1 MSACFNALEPET
13 TAKQLEHQ
21 KTQKLLGYI
30 ITQSAFTTAFRINL
44 TRLEAAFGCV
54 PSRIHAAHWGGGAL
68 LSGMGLTS
76 RPCVAA
82 RGHLCVLLSYR
93 LTHFQSECAVIKP
106 FRHASRI
113 LCRRPASEIRLSQ
126 PSACVATLQ
135 GHGAAVSCVVF
146 HPSLLYLAT
155 GGYDGAFRLWAL
167 DCNFIA
173 AKCVSC
179 HYHEVR
185 EGSCC
190 PISSIAF
197 HPSALCLATGS
208 HDFSTKLWTISPG
221 FTSAECVATLRGHS
235 SAVTSVAFHPS
246 ANYLATCSRG
256 RDTIMWSLTDDH
268 TAAARVSTL
277 NDLFKIEALEFHPTA
292 HLLMTAGGRKLS
304 LWALHALNDPVNTEN
319 RLLALN
325 LGDGSITCAAFHPHA
340 PLLAIGGD
348 FGFSD
353 SAKRTVVKMY
363 RLSADFTKAEC
374 VSSIYSDWEPAVCM
388 AFHPF
393 SNYLA
398 TGTTYCGAQLW
409 KLAPDGSAIRCL
421 AVLPHDNIRC
431 MAFHRSGRSVVTGSG
446 DGTAKLWL

>member
-1 MSACFNALEPET
+1 MSACFNATEQQTAEELEQKRT
-13 TAKQLEHQ
+13 QQL
-21 KTQKLLGYI
+21 LADI
-30 ITQSAFTTAFRINL
+30 ITQAAFTTAFRINL
-44 TRLEAAFGCV
+44 TRLEATFGCV

-68 LSGMGLTS
+68 CGIGLAK

-82 RGHLCVLLSYR
+82 RGQLCVLLAYR
-93 LTHFQSECAVIKP
+93 LTHFRSKCGLLKP
-106 FRHASRI
+106 FKHASRI
-113 LCRRPASEIRLSQ
+113 LCRRPASELRLLQ

-135 GHGAAVSCVVF
+135 GHDAAVSCVVF

-155 GGYDGAFRLWAL
+155 GGYDGAFRLWVL
-167 DCNFIA
+167 DCNFIG
-173 AKCVSC
+173 AKCVSR

-185 EGSCC
+185 EGCCC

-208 HDFSTKLWTISPG
+208 HDFTTKLWLISPG

-235 SAVTSVAFHPS
+235 SVVTSVAFHPS
-246 ANYLATCSRG
+246 ANYLATGSRG
-256 RDTIMWSLTDDH
+256 GDTIFWTLTDDH
-268 TAAARVSTL
+268 NAAARASTL
-277 NDLFKIEALEFHPTA
+277 NVSFDIEYLVFHPTA
-292 HLLMTAGGRKLS
+292 HVLMTVGLSRLS
-304 LWALHALNDPVNTEN
+304 LWALHGLNDPINTEN

-325 LGDGSITCAAFHPHA
+325 IGSGTVMCAAFHPHA
-340 PLLAIGGD
+340 PLLAVGGD

-353 SAKRTVVKMY
+353 SAKRTVVMMY
-363 RLSADFTKAEC
+363 RLSPDFAKAEC
-374 VSSIYSDWEPAVCM
+374 VSKIYSEGEPVVCM

-409 KLAPDGSAIRCL
+409 KLAPDGSAMLRVSTLPHLHIRCL
-421 AVLPHDNIRC
+421 
-431 MAFHRSGRSVVTGSG
+431 AFHRSGRSVVTGSG